1 MARLISGTGGGRR
14 LATPSGRGTRPTSD
28 RTREGLFSS
37 LVSLTGGLDGRTFLD
52 LYAGSGAV
60 GLEAASRGAA
70 RVTLVE
76 RDPKAARIVRANI
89 AVLAAGGVELV
100 ESSVE
105 RFLAGDPVAHD
116 SAGFDI
122 VFLDPP
128 YADPVDEVL
137 ARLSSGGWLSAGA
150 VMCVERASRDLPLSW
165 PAGIEELRSR
175 RYGDS
180 ALWYGRAS

>member
-1 MARLISGTGGGRR
+1 MARLISGTAGGRR
-14 LATPSGRGTRPTSD
+14 LATPPGRGTRPTSD

-37 LVSLTGGLDGRTFLD
+37 LVSLTGGLEGRSFLD

-60 GLEAASRGAA
+60 GLEAASRGATP
-70 RVTLVE
+70 VTLVE
-76 RDPKAARIVRANI
+76 RDPKAARTVRMNI
-89 AVLAAGGVELV
+89 AALAAKDVSLV

-105 RFLAGDPVAHD
+105 RFLAGDPTPFEV
-116 SAGFDI
+116 

-128 YADPVDEVL
+128 YAEPVAEM
-137 ARLSSGGWLSAGA
+137 LSALTRGWLAPGA
-150 VMCVERASRDLPLSW
+150 VVCVERASRDTPLCW
-165 PAGIEELRSR
+165 PEAIEGLRSR

>member
-1 MARLISGTGGGRR
+1 MARLISGSAGGRR
-14 LATPSGRGTRPTSD
+14 LATPAGRGTRPTSD

-37 LVSLTGGLDGRTFLD
+37 LVSLTGGLAGRSFLD

-60 GLEAASRGAA
+60 GLEAASRGAVP
-70 RVTLVE
+70 VTLVE
-76 RDPKAARIVRANI
+76 RDARAARVIRANI
-89 AVLAAGGVELV
+89 ATLGAPDVELV

-105 RFLAGDPVAHD
+105 RFLEREPQGYEV
-116 SAGFDI
+116 
-122 VFLDPP
+122 VFIDPP
-128 YADPVDEVL
+128 YADPVAEVL
-137 ARLSSGGWLSAGA
+137 ARLAANGWLIPGA
-150 VMCVERASRDLPLSW
+150 VVCVERASRGAAPAW

>member
-1 MARLISGTGGGRR
+1 VARLISGTAGGRR
-14 LATPSGRGTRPTSD
+14 LATPPGRGTRPTSD

-37 LVSLTGGLDGRTFLD
+37 LVSLTGGLDGRSFLD

-70 RVTLVE
+70 RATLVE
-76 RDPKAARIVRANI
+76 RDSKAARIIRANI
-89 AVLAAGGVELV
+89 EALAASHVELV

-105 RFLAGDPVAHD
+105 RFLAGEPMAYEV
-116 SAGFDI
+116 

-128 YADPVDEVL
+128 YADPIAGVL
-137 ARLSSGGWLSAGA
+137 DLLRSGAWLVPGA
-150 VMCVERASRDLPLSW
+150 IVCVERASRDLSLSW
-165 PAGIEELRSR
+165 PSGIEELRSR